1 MINIYLNR
9 QMTQKYK
16 SIRINYQKHLGNS
29 YIPLMPDG
37 TMSMSY
43 LQNVFTREV
52 EQRDAMIERDDWID
66 YSTIEKDLAIYAI
79 YWKSSDGKREEKEL
93 IVQDGRVLPPES
105 GWFTRPTWAFDG
117 PHYHL
122 ATKKFKKGPN
132 PNKISDFEW

>member
-29 YIPLMPDG
+29 SIPLMPDG

-122 ATKKFKKGPN
+122 ETKKFN
-132 PNKISDFEW
+132 LVRILLYVL